1 MGGSDSCRRH
11 YSDDGRLRRPTVPDG
26 SASLAEQ
33 IERSLLRPMY
43 TAVRARA
50 SDSPGLYRKIENY
63 VTRYL
68 LACGRSASDA
78 LAAYERFLRRYM
90 EDVSHFVATGCYPT
104 QAPDGPIGRW
114 EYDAALLLSVLVT
127 EHRYRIMQLVAA
139 HSDTAGRTAVVGV
152 GAGLEVELLKPSG
165 CELHGWDLSLSD
177 AVARLHE
184 DVFLH
189 EAPFPEGASG
199 RFDRIF
205 LIELLEHVSEPYE
218 LLAQCAQAL
227 RPGGRIVLTTATNIP
242 QFDHVINFP
251 ADHAQFRERVEM
263 LGLGIVSEEDIPHRW
278 VASHIDSRNRFF
290 VLERP

>member
-177 AVARLHE
+177 AVARLLIRIIRRLGA
-184 DVFLH
+184 DVGARRT
-189 EAPFPEGASG
+189 APPGSTAPRQLTYGPLYALS
-199 RFDRIF
+199 
-205 LIELLEHVSEPYE
+205 
-218 LLAQCAQAL
+218 AL
-227 RPGGRIVLTTATNIP
+227 RFEGLESPRGDCSLNATANRGRSS
-242 QFDHVINFP
+242 Q
-251 ADHAQFRERVEM
+251 R
-263 LGLGIVSEEDIPHRW
+263 
-278 VASHIDSRNRFF
+278 
-290 VLERP
+290 